1 MVYILYV
8 QKMGKL
14 IGGLRTQAF
23 DFFLRLVSV
32 FGSQMLEN

>member
-14 IGGLRTQAF
+14 IGGLRTPSFAF
-23 DFFLRLVSV
+23 FTRLVAV
-32 FGSQMLEN
+32 FCSQMLEN